1 MFPSVLGLCLWA
13 FVGQYLHKNGVGD
26 TKRGRRTWV
35 CWGDKAFEGQ
45 GWATGLPKIGR
56 VNNKPILEIKIYKV
70 EYTHGHRALLA
81 ANAKAITED
90 MYAQVNKEGNRHV
103 LLQEIA
109 DHQIDGTEVK
119 QQDALITIRT
129 GTKRRRETM
138 KGWQIMLFLAGLWAL
153 VRKRTMSV
161 KGVSL

>member
-1 MFPSVLGLCLWA
+1 M
-13 FVGQYLHKNGVGD
+13 
-26 TKRGRRTWV
+26 
-35 CWGDKAFEGQ
+35 
-45 GWATGLPKIGR
+45 
-56 VNNKPILEIKIYKV
+56 
-70 EYTHGHRALLA
+70 LA

-153 VRKRTMSV
+153 VRKRIMSV